1 MCGLYTFSVVYR
13 QERNLFN
20 IFTMITLTNLRNQN
34 ISVEL
39 VHISEG
45 CTSNLLLTFLE
56 AINPDNKLALPKVL
70 VDPRSL
76 EYIPSLLRNVETILC
91 RFIVKTNFT
100 DIYVLLRKPTSNYEM
115 VRDLSPGLIDFFMH

>member
-1 MCGLYTFSVVYR
+1 MNS
-13 QERNLFN
+13 FN
-20 IFTMITLTNLRNQN
+20 ILTTITSTNLRNQN
-34 ISVEL
+34 ISVKL
-39 VHISEG
+39 IHISEG
-45 CTSNLLLTFLE
+45 CTFNLLLPFLE

-115 VRDLSPGLIDFFMH
+115 VRDLSPGLIDFFMQ